1 MKTLLNRVFVT
12 LLVLAL
18 LVSASPQ
25 LFGTLV
31 RATADS
37 VAAGSNEVYK
47 DMKIGVMSDL
57 HFQVA
62 QGTAEKTVPAMLEQ
76 FKADGVSVIMIT
88 GDIGYACEEAEY
100 EKFWTAWNSVFPDEA
115 TAPELLVVSGNH
127 EFDRAVFKKETYEE
141 AIERYMRVFKLD
153 ELNQHKVVNGYHFIG
168 INSED
173 ETTDGKYT
181 EVTTSWLKAQLD
193 AAVADN
199 PNLPIFVT
207 AHQTLPNTTY
217 GSEWG
222 SSKTAALYEVLKDY
236 PQVVYFAGHSHYASE
251 NERSI
256 HQKDF
261 TSVDL
266 TSMNYLSIEDGNK
279 GYQSQGALLVTI
291 NGADKQMV
299 IDRYKINNDAKG
311 ELIAENPV
319 VKIKQPWTLK
329 LPLKQSEFTYTDARA
344 EGRTAPTFAE
354 GSAVTVSDVTF
365 ATAKI
370 AFPAATHDD
379 YVHNYNVRVK
389 KGDTVVVDKLINGDF
404 YVVAEKQKATWTT
417 TVEGLEPD
425 TKYTVEVTAEE
436 SFGKESVALTTEFT
450 TAPPMDKTQFNDPM
464 DNWDLIESKHEKW
477 QKENNK
483 EIGKTLFS
491 KTDNTQ
497 DVWMVWKLDGY
508 IRDFNLDLVIANGFG
523 GTINEMEIYV
533 SKDGVDWKQLC
544 LKATDL
550 VADSSYADPASAYWM
565 NSTVSNTNTI
575 GGTYTYLKIVLKPFS
590 AGVNWVMLMDNL
602 YVKLSED
609 ANDTVTL
616 PGTFVHEE
624 DPSLAWRDFTDPMD
638 NWDLLEPAA
647 KPAGWQKENNKEL
660 GKTLFSRTE
669 NGQDVSVTWKFDGYI
684 REFDL
689 DILSALN
696 MDNPLEVIEIYVSK
710 DGNEWVRVRLSMTE
724 LVADPIYE
732 DPTTAYWLD
741 ATLSNNKRIGGDYS
755 YLKVVLKPFP
765 SNINWSLVLDNL
777 NVQTSAVANDVSIL
791 PGTFYGEEDPSKA
804 WNDFADPMDNWDLLE
819 PAGKPEGWQKEN
831 NKELGK
837 TLFSRTD
844 NSQDVYVTWKID
856 GYIRTFSLDLLSVNG
871 FGNPAEEV
879 EIQISKDGIEWK
891 ALKMVLSEL
900 VPDPTADPANPYWMN
915 TTVTPTNII
924 GEDYCYIRI
933 VLKPFAA
940 GINWAVGVENLV
952 VTYSEYADDAQMQK
966 GTFVVEEEHVCQFA
980 EEWTHNETS
989 HWHEC
994 ACGAKADEA
1003 ECVFGEEW
1011 KSNGTNHWHECV
1023 CGNKADSA
1031 EHTKVD
1037 LDAVEPT
1044 CTETGLSKG
1053 AKCSIC
1059 ERVMIKQT
1067 ELPAAGHTYGDWT
1080 VTKEATTEAEGEEK
1094 RVCACGDEETRTI
1107 DKLEPQPTQPTE
1119 PTEPTQPTQPT
1130 ESKPAESKPAESK
1143 PTTGTTQPTNA
1154 QNNEPASEGSN
1165 TGLIVGIVAAVV
1177 VAGAVVAFVLSKK
1190 RKG

>member
-1 MKTLLNRVFVT
+1 MRMHNKLAKGLLLFLQEETDVKTLLNRVLAT
-12 LLVLAL
+12 ILVLSL
-18 LVSASPQ
+18 LLSAAPQ
-25 LFGTLV
+25 LLGAL
-31 RATADS
+31 AY
-37 VAAGSNEVYK
+37 AAEEEYP

-62 QGTAEKTVPAMLEQ
+62 QGTAETTVPAMLEQ
-76 FKADGVSVIMIT
+76 FKADKVDVVMIT
-88 GDIGYACEEAEY
+88 GDIGYACEEVEY
-100 EKFWTAWNSVFPDEA
+100 EKFWNAWNSVFPDEA
-115 TAPELLVVSGNH
+115 TAPELLVISGNH
-127 EFDRAVFKKETYEE
+127 EFDRAVFGKESYED
-141 AIERYMRVFKLD
+141 AINRFMRVFKLD
-153 ELNQHKVVNGYHFIG
+153 ELNQHIVVNGYHFIG
-168 INSED
+168 INSEN
-173 ETTDGKYT
+173 ESTHGKYT
-181 EVTTSWLKAQLD
+181 EATTTWLKEQLD
-193 AAVADN
+193 AAVAEN
-199 PNLPIFVT
+199 PNMPIFVT
-207 AHQTLPNTTY
+207 AHQTMPNTTY
-217 GSEWG
+217 GSEWKSFQNSNG
-222 SSKTAALYEVLKDY
+222 GAGTTAPLYEVLMDY
-236 PQVVYFAGHSHYASE
+236 PQVVYFAGHSHFASE

-256 HQKDF
+256 YQNDF
-261 TSVDL
+261 TCVDL
-266 TSMNYLSIEDGNK
+266 TSMNYLSLEDGNN

-291 NGADKQMV
+291 SGADKQIV

-319 VKIKQPWTLK
+319 VKIKESWTLN
-329 LPLKQSEFTYTDARA
+329 LPLNPEEFTYTDARA
-344 EGRTAPTFAE
+344 ESRTAPTFAE

-389 KGDTVVVDKLINGDF
+389 QGDTVVVDKLINGDF

-436 SFGKESVALTTEFT
+436 SFGKESIALVTEFT
-450 TAPPMDKTQFNDPM
+450 TQPPLDKTQFNDPM
-464 DNWDLIESKHEKW
+464 DNWDLIEDKHEKW
-477 QKENNK
+477 QKEKNAT
-483 EIGKTLFS
+483 IGKTLFS

-508 IRDFNLDLVIANGFG
+508 IRNFNLDLVIANGFG

-533 SKDGVDWKQLC
+533 SKDGIDWKQLC

-550 VADSSYADPASAYWM
+550 VADSSYADPEGAYWM
-565 NSTVSNTNTI
+565 NSTVSNTNPI
-575 GGTYTYLKIVLKPFS
+575 GGTYTYLKVVLKPFS

-638 NWDLLEPAA
+638 NWDLLEPAE
-647 KPAGWQKENNKEL
+647 KPAGWQKENNREL

-710 DGNEWVRVRLSMTE
+710 DGNEWERVRLTMTE

-791 PGTFYGEEDPSKA
+791 PGTFYGEEDPSLA
-804 WNDFADPMDNWDLLE
+804 WKDTVDPMDNWDQVL
-819 PAGKPEGWQKEN
+819 ADGKSDGWQKEN

-844 NSQDVYVTWKID
+844 NSQDVWITWKMD
-856 GYIRTFSLDLLSVNG
+856 GYIRTFALDLLSVNG

-924 GEDYCYIRI
+924 GEDYSYIRI

-940 GINWAVGVENLV
+940 GINWAIGIENLS
-952 VTYSEYADDAQMQK
+952 VTCSEYADDVEMQK
-966 GTFVVEEEHVCQFA
+966 GTFVVEEEHVCEFS
-980 EEWTHNETS
+980 EEWTRGENS

-1003 ECVFGEEW
+1003 ECVFGEAW
-1011 KSNGTNHWHECV
+1011 KSNGTSHWHECE
-1023 CGNKADSA
+1023 CGNKIDS
-1031 EHTKVD
+1031 
-1037 LDAVEPT
+1037 DAHVQEELPAVAPS
-1044 CTETGLSKG
+1044 CTEPGKSKG

-1059 ERVMIKQT
+1059 ERIMIKQT
-1067 ELPAAGHTYGDWT
+1067 ELPAEGHDYVDGVCTTCGHDQNAPETGDLIT
-1080 VTKEATTEAEGEEK
+1080 VF
-1094 RVCACGDEETRTI
+1094 CA
-1107 DKLEPQPTQPTE
+1107 L
-1119 PTEPTQPTQPT
+1119 
-1130 ESKPAESKPAESK
+1130 S
-1143 PTTGTTQPTNA
+1143 
-1154 QNNEPASEGSN
+1154 
-1165 TGLIVGIVAAVV
+1165 AVSSM
-1177 VAGAVVAFVLSKK
+1177 AVVALLKK
-1190 RKG
+1190 KEELVA

>member
-344 EGRTAPTFAE
+344 EGRTAPIFAE

-379 YVHNYNVRVK
+379 YVHNYNVTVK
-389 KGDTVVVDKLINGDF
+389 RGDTVVVNKMINGDF
-404 YVVAEKQKATWTT
+404 YMKEEAQKTTWTCK
-417 TVEGLEPD
+417 VEGLEPD

-436 SFGKESVALTTEFT
+436 SFGKESVALVTEFT
-450 TAPPMDKTQFNDPM
+450 TAPPPDKTQFNDPM
-464 DNWDLIESKHEKW
+464 DNYDLLLDKSDGW
-477 QKENNK
+477 QKEK
-483 EIGKTLFS
+483 QPATQKTIIS
-491 KTDNTQ
+491 RTVNDK
-497 DVWMVWKLDGY
+497 DVWVVWKFDGY
-508 IRDFNLDLVIANGFG
+508 IRELALDLLSVNGFG
-523 GTINEMEIYV
+523 NAAEEVEIYV
-533 SKDGVDWKQLC
+533 SKDGVDWKQLRMK
-544 LKATDL
+544 LSDL
-550 VADSSYADPASAYWM
+550 VADPSEANPDAAYWM
-565 NSTVSNTNTI
+565 NTTISNTNSI
-575 GGTYTYLKIVLKPFS
+575 GGTYTYLKVVFKPFA
-590 AGVNWVMLMDNL
+590 AGINWALGIDNL
-602 YVKLSED
+602 HVKLSED

-624 DPSLAWRDFTDPMD
+624 DPSLTWKDFTDPMD
-638 NWDLLEPAA
+638 NWDLLEPVG

-724 LVADPIYE
+724 LVADAIYE

-755 YLKVVLKPFP
+755 YLKVVLKPFA

-791 PGTFYGEEDPSKA
+791 PGTFYGEENPSLA
-804 WNDFADPMDNWDLLE
+804 WKESAEPMDNFDLLD
-819 PAGKPEGWQKEN
+819 PSCKPEGNPDAKPAGWQQEN

-837 TLFSRTD
+837 TLLSRTD
-844 NSQDVYVTWKID
+844 NTQDVSLVWKFD

-940 GINWAVGVENLV
+940 GINWAIALDELSV
-952 VTYSEYADDAQMQK
+952 VCSEYADDAEMQK
-966 GTFVVEEEHVCQFA
+966 GTFVVEEDHVCQFE
-980 EEWTHNETS
+980 EEWTRGENS
-989 HWHEC
+989 HWHQC
-994 ACGAKADEA
+994 ACGAKQDEA
-1003 ECVFGEEW
+1003 ECVFSEEW
-1011 KSNGTNHWHECV
+1011 KSNGTNHWHECE
-1023 CGNKADSA
+1023 CGNKVDNA
-1031 EHTKVD
+1031 EHTRWIWR
-1037 LDAVEPT
+1037 L
-1044 CTETGLSKG
+1044 LSPLVP
-1053 AKCSIC
+1053 
-1059 ERVMIKQT
+1059 R
-1067 ELPAAGHTYGDWT
+1067 PACP
-1080 VTKEATTEAEGEEK
+1080 
-1094 RVCACGDEETRTI
+1094 R
-1107 DKLEPQPTQPTE
+1107 
-1119 PTEPTQPTQPT
+1119 
-1130 ESKPAESKPAESK
+1130 
-1143 PTTGTTQPTNA
+1143 A
-1154 QNNEPASEGSN
+1154 QSAPSVS
-1165 TGLIVGIVAAVV
+1165 
-1177 VAGAVVAFVLSKK
+1177 VL
-1190 RKG
+1190 

>member
-18 LVSASPQ
+18 LVSAAPQ

-37 VAAGSNEVYK
+37 VVAGSNEVYK

-76 FKADGVSVIMIT
+76 YKADGVSVIMIT
-88 GDIGYACEEAEY
+88 GDIGYACEEVEY

-115 TAPELLVVSGNH
+115 TAPELVVVSGNH
-127 EFDRAVFKKETYEE
+127 EFDRAVFKKETYEV
-141 AIERYMRVFKLD
+141 AIERFMRVFKLD
-153 ELNQHKVVNGYHFIG
+153 ELNQHKVVNGYHFIT

-173 ETTDGKYT
+173 ESTHGKYT
-181 EVTTSWLKAQLD
+181 ETTTTWLKAQLE
-193 AAVADN
+193 AAVAEN
-199 PNLPIFVT
+199 PNMPIFVT
-207 AHQTLPNTTY
+207 AHQTMPNTTY
-217 GSEWG
+217 GSEWASFQNSNSG
-222 SSKTAALYEVLKDY
+222 AGTTASLYEVLKDY

-261 TSVDL
+261 TCVDL
-266 TSMNYLSIEDGNK
+266 TSMNYLSIEDGNN

-291 NGADKQMV
+291 SGADKQMV

-311 ELIAENPV
+311 EIIAENPV

-389 KGDTVVVDKLINGDF
+389 QGDTVVVNKLINGDF

-436 SFGKESVALTTEFT
+436 SFGKESVALVAEFT
-450 TAPPMDKTQFNDPM
+450 TEPPLDKTQFNDPM
-464 DNWDLIESKHEKW
+464 DNWDLIADKHEKW
-477 QKENNK
+477 QKEKNAT
-483 EIGKTLFS
+483 IGKTLFS

-497 DVWMVWKLDGY
+497 DVWMIWKLDGY

-550 VADSSYADPASAYWM
+550 VADSSYADPEGAYWM
-565 NSTVSNTNTI
+565 NSTVSNTNSI

-638 NWDLLEPAA
+638 NWDLLEPAS

-669 NGQDVSVTWKFDGYI
+669 NGQDVYVTWKFDGYI

-724 LVADPIYE
+724 LVADSIYE

-755 YLKVVLKPFP
+755 YLRVVLKPFA

-791 PGTFYGEEDPSKA
+791 PGTFYGEENPSLA
-804 WNDFADPMDNWDLLE
+804 WKESAEPMDNFDLLD
-819 PAGKPEGWQKEN
+819 PSCKPEGNPDAKPDGWQKETN
-831 NKELGK
+831 AQLGK
-837 TLFSRTD
+837 TLLSRTD
-844 NSQDVYVTWKID
+844 NSQDVSLVWKFD
-856 GYIRTFSLDLLSVNG
+856 GYIRSFALDILSVKD
-871 FGNPAEEV
+871 FGDPANEV
-879 EIQISKDGIEWK
+879 EIYISKDGVEWK
-891 ALKMVLSEL
+891 QLKMVISEL
-900 VPDPTADPANPYWMN
+900 VPDPAYENPDEAYFMN
-915 TTVTPTNII
+915 ATISNTNII
-924 GEDYCYIRI
+924 GEDYSYIR
-933 VLKPFAA
+933 VVFKPFAA
-940 GINWAVGVENLV
+940 GINWAIALDELSV
-952 VTYSEYADDAQMQK
+952 VCSEYADDAEMQK
-966 GTFVVEEEHVCQFA
+966 GTFVVEEDHVCQFE

-994 ACGAKADEA
+994 ACGAKQDEA
-1003 ECVFGEEW
+1003 TCVFSEEW

-1023 CGNKADSA
+1023 CGNKSDNA
-1031 EHTKVD
+1031 EHTQVD
-1037 LDAVEPT
+1037 LGAVEPT
-1044 CTETGLSKG
+1044 CTETGLSEG

-1059 ERVMIKQT
+1059 ERAMIKQT
-1067 ELPAAGHTYGDWT
+1067 ELPATGHSYGEWT
-1080 VTKEATTEAEGEEK
+1080 VTKEATVEAEGEEK
-1094 RVCACGDEETRTI
+1094 RVCSGCGDEETRTI
-1107 DKLEPQPTQPTE
+1107 DKLEPQPTEPKPTE
-1119 PTEPTQPTQPT
+1119 PKPTEPKPT
-1130 ESKPAESKPAESK
+1130 EPNGEPE
-1143 PTTGTTQPTNA
+1143 PT
-1154 QNNEPASEGSN
+1154 GSN

-1177 VAGAVVAFVLSKK
+1177 VIGAIVAFLLSKK